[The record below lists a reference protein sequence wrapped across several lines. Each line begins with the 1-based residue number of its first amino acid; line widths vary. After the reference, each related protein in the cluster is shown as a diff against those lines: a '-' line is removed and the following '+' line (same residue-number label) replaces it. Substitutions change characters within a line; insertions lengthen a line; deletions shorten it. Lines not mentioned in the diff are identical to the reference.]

1 MNAINH
7 NRGKVMEIVDSYG
20 DAVLV
25 LPDSARCTRAGENP
39 CYMDDC
45 PTMEFDGDCCPELCQ
60 FYTED

>member
-1 MNAINH
+1 
-7 NRGKVMEIVDSYG
+7 MEIVDSYG